1 MVPGESLLPRSFI
14 FFLEFLFQP
23 AQSLEPM
30 AFVFSNP
37 TLVDLLNRD
46 RIEVVEFLS
55 SMPDDNDELRLLQ
68 QCHVLGDRLTRHV
81 QVLTQ
86 FVQRQAIL
94 FVKPVKQ
101 ISAARI
107 GKRFEN

>member
-23 AQSLEPM
+23 AQRLEPM